1 MNQPDFERAKQYVLG
16 RLEKELPPDLYY
28 HGIHHT
34 RDDVLPAAERL
45 ARLERLPVE
54 ELLLLR
60 TAALYH
66 DTGYIEDYYNNEEIG
81 LRIAYETLP
90 YFGYQPADI
99 EAVGRIIMVTRLPQC
114 PQNLMEQI
122 ICDADM
128 DSLGRKDFFITSHRL
143 RLELT
148 IYDSPVTLHDWYP
161 RQLAFLEGHR
171 YWTAGARNL
180 REAGKQNNI
189 HEIKQLLG
197 R

>member
-1 MNQPDFERAKQYVLG
+1 MKRSDFERAKQYVLG

-34 RDDVLPAAERL
+34 RDDVLPAVERL
-45 ARLERLPVE
+45 ARLEKLSAE
-54 ELLLLR
+54 ETLLLR

-90 YFGYQPADI
+90 YFSYSPADI
-99 EAVGRIIMVTRLPQC
+99 EIIGRIIMVTRLPQC
-114 PQNLMEQI
+114 PQNLLEQI

-128 DSLGRKDFFITSHRL
+128 DSLGRKDFFIVSHRL

-148 IYDSPVTLHDWYP
+148 VYEGPVSLLDWYP
-161 RQLAFLEGHR
+161 RQLKFLEAHH
-171 YWTAGARNL
+171 YFTAGARHL

-189 HEIKQLLG
+189 REIKQLLA

>member
-34 RDDVLPAAERL
+34 RDDVLPAVERL
-45 ARLERLPVE
+45 ARLEKLPAE
-54 ELLLLR
+54 ETLLLR

-66 DTGYIEDYYNNEEIG
+66 DTGYMEDYYNNEEIG
-81 LRIAYETLP
+81 LRIAHETLP

-99 EAVGRIIMVTRLPQC
+99 EVVGQIIMVTRLPQC

-148 IYDSPVTLHDWYP
+148 IYDVPVSLRDWYP
-161 RQLAFLEGHR
+161 RQLEFLEAHR
-171 YWTAGARNL
+171 YWTAGAHHL
-180 REAGKQNNI
+180 RETGKQNNVN
-189 HEIKQLLG
+189 EIKQLLA

>member
-34 RDDVLPAAERL
+34 RDDVLPAVERL
-45 ARLERLPVE
+45 ARLEKLPADE
-54 ELLLLR
+54 TLLLR

-90 YFGYQPADI
+90 YFGYRPADI
-99 EAVGRIIMVTRLPQC
+99 EVIGQIIMATRLPQC

-122 ICDADM
+122 ICDGDM
-128 DSLGRKDFFITSHRL
+128 DSLGRKDFFIVSHRL

-148 IYDSPVTLHDWYP
+148 IYDVPVPLRDWYP
-161 RQLAFLEGHR
+161 RQLDFLEAHR
-171 YWTAGARNL
+171 YFTAGARNL
-180 REAGKQNNI
+180 REAGKQNNT
-189 HEIKQLLG
+189 HEIKQLLAK
-197 R
+197 